1 MLLILLLLVCLL
13 HGGVCDMG
21 YYVDS
26 NAAFDANENVNLL
39 YPPSVINEITTA
51 SVADA
56 GTAGEVFITYVGV
69 FSNSGP
75 HLLGSPVN
83 LVEGTTSITEIQLS
97 RKIGNLKS
105 IVLETS
111 STDCWL
117 MDSINV
123 DMYRI
128 RYEIAGP
135 NTWLEAVNAT
145 TGTYNT
151 ARSQVSLPS
160 ARYLELAVTTQYDL
174 VSASG

>member
-1 MLLILLLLVCLL
+1 
-13 HGGVCDMG
+13 MG

-39 YPPSVINEITTA
+39 NPPAVINEITTA

-75 HLLGSPVN
+75 HLLGSPAN
-83 LVEGTTSITEIQLS
+83 LVEGTTSTTEIQLS

-117 MDSINV
+117 MDIINV

>member
-1 MLLILLLLVCLL
+1 VL
-13 HGGVCDMG
+13 
-21 YYVDS
+21 
-26 NAAFDANENVNLL
+26 
-39 YPPSVINEITTA
+39 NEITTA

-56 GTAGEVFITYVGV
+56 GTVGEVFITYVGV

-75 HLLGSPVN
+75 HLLGSPN
-83 LVEGTTSITEIQLS
+83 DLVEGTTSTTEIQLS

-135 NTWLEAVNAT
+135 NTWLEAVNST
-145 TGTYNT
+145 TGTCKC
-151 ARSQVSLPS
+151 RF
-160 ARYLELAVTTQYDL
+160 
-174 VSASG
+174 